1 LHKLA
6 ARFRGKAVPALARR
20 SLVQRCRRSPFF
32 ATAGLTDLAELF
44 DAVVGG
50 PRPTPRKIGVN

>member
-1 LHKLA
+1 M
-6 ARFRGKAVPALARR
+6 PALARR

-32 ATAGLTDLAELF
+32 ATADLTDLF

-50 PRPTPRKIGVN
+50 RRPTPRKIGVN